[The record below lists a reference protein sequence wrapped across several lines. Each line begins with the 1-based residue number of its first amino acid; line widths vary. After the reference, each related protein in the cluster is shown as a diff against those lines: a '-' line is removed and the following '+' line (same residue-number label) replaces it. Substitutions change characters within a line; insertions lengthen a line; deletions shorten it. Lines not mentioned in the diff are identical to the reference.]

1 MTGLNWKAIE
11 GAAMRHDPYDHIL
24 LSDSLTPA
32 AAAAIPAEYPEIKR
46 PGSFPLAEAQPGPV
60 LADVIAD
67 LNSDRFRAMMSKL
80 FDVDL
85 EGRPTTVTLRGR
97 CGDRDGNI
105 HTDSKSKILTLLL
118 YLNEGWTGGD
128 GQLRLLRNGHD
139 LEAAAA
145 EVPPTMGTMLVF
157 KRTDHSWHG
166 HTRYIGPRRVLQF
179 NYVQSEKD
187 SVLSRLRHGVSAFAK
202 QRAAM

>member
-1 MTGLNWKAIE
+1 MSSLNWKAIE
-11 GAAMRHDPYDHIL
+11 AAPLRHDPYDHIL
-24 LSDSLTPA
+24 VAESLTDA
-32 AAAAIPAEYPEIKR
+32 AAAAIPIEYPEIRK

-67 LNSDRFRAMMSKL
+67 LNSDRFRAIMSKL

-85 EGRPTTVTLRGR
+85 EDRPTTVTLRGR

-139 LEAAAA
+139 LEAVAA

-157 KRTDHSWHG
+157 KRTDRSWHG
-166 HTRYIGPRRVLQF
+166 HTRFIGPRRVLQF

-202 QRAAM
+202 QRGAA